1 MVTIMTTP
9 KTGSKAMQ
17 TSDGAEPKPEPSV
30 DAAIQGTLGRKL
42 RDTYDEV
49 VKEQVP
55 DKFLNLLAE
64 LKQKEAGSKKVDG

>member
-1 MVTIMTTP
+1 MTTP

-17 TSDGAEPKPEPSV
+17 TNDGAEPKAGPSV
-30 DAAIQGTLGRKL
+30 DTAIQGTLGRKL
-42 RDTYDEV
+42 RDTYDQV

>member
-1 MVTIMTTP
+1 MP
-9 KTGSKAMQ
+9 PFK
-17 TSDGAEPKPEPSV
+17 
-30 DAAIQGTLGRKL
+30 GRSGESC